1 MTTSVVM
8 LHGGGTSA
16 RQWDLVLERMTAPAL
31 ALDVPGRGD
40 RPADV
45 ERLTLPQALDSLA
58 SDVGAADAGTAG
70 PVSLVAHSSGGLLVP
85 GLDRQDLIAE
95 SRAMAREIAIKSPDA
110 PGVTSRDR

>member
-1 MTTSVVM
+1 LTTSVVF

-45 ERLTLPQALDSLA
+45 ERLTLSQALDSL
-58 SDVGAADAGTAG
+58 AADAGTAG
-70 PVSLVAHSSGGLLVP
+70 PVILVAHSSGGLLVP
-85 GLDRQDLIAE
+85 GLDRHDLIAE